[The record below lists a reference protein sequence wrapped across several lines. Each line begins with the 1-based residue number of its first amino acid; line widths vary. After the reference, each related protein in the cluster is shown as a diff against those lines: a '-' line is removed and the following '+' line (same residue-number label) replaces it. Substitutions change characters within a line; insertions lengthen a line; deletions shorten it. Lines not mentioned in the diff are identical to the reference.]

1 MTRTFSKI
9 FGLGGMRI
17 GWAYAP
23 PAVIDVLNR
32 VRAPFNVS
40 IAAQAAAIAALAE
53 PGWVEKG
60 RAHNAEYRP
69 KLAAGLQAAGIKVWP
84 SEGNFV
90 LADFAVPE
98 RAKAADEFLRARGV
112 IARPVGG
119 YGLPQCLRITV
130 GTAEEVGIVIDTLSA
145 FMRSLMPE
153 PLFKRLALIGIGLIG
168 SSVARI
174 ARERGDLAGEI
185 VVNARTAKTLDR
197 VRELGFADRVEADAA
212 RAVEGADCVMLCAPV
227 GAFADI
233 AAAIAPHLAAGAI
246 LTDVGSTKQ
255 SVIRDVGPLVPAG
268 VHFVPAH
275 PVAGTEYSGPDS
287 GFTTLFEGRWAL
299 LTPPP
304 GADEAAVAKI
314 EELWRRCGSMVQRM
328 EPGHHDRV
336 LAIVSHLPHLIAFT
350 ICGTADDLADESRQ
364 EVVRFAASGFRDF
377 TRIAASDP
385 VMWRDIFLNN
395 REALLE
401 MLARFM
407 EDAQA
412 MSRAVRWGDAAYIE
426 DKVERGRKIRRSL
439 IEVKQA

>member
-1 MTRTFSKI
+1 
-9 FGLGGMRI
+9 
-17 GWAYAP
+17 
-23 PAVIDVLNR
+23 
-32 VRAPFNVS
+32 
-40 IAAQAAAIAALAE
+40 
-53 PGWVEKG
+53 
-60 RAHNAEYRP
+60 
-69 KLAAGLQAAGIKVWP
+69 
-84 SEGNFV
+84 
-90 LADFAVPE
+90 
-98 RAKAADEFLRARGV
+98 
-112 IARPVGG
+112 
-119 YGLPQCLRITV
+119 
-130 GTAEEVGIVIDTLSA
+130 
-145 FMRSLMPE
+145 
-153 PLFKRLALIGIGLIG
+153 
-168 SSVARI
+168 
-174 ARERGDLAGEI
+174 
-185 VVNARTAKTLDR
+185 
-197 VRELGFADRVEADAA
+197 
-212 RAVEGADCVMLCAPV
+212 
-227 GAFADI
+227 
-233 AAAIAPHLAAGAI
+233 
-246 LTDVGSTKQ
+246 
-255 SVIRDVGPLVPAG
+255 VPAG

-275 PVAGTEYSGPDS
+275 PVAGTEYSGPDA

-304 GADEAAVAKI
+304 GADEVAVAKV

-364 EVVRFAASGFRDF
+364 EVVQFAASGFRDF

-439 IEVKQA
+439 IEVQQA